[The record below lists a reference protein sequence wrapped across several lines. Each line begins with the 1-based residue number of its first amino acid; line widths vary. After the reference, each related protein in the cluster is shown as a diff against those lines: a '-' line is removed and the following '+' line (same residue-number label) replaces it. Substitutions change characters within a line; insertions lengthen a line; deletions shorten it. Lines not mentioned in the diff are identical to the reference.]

1 MLSIRL
7 PGLRNLPSFLE
18 ATMADL
24 PKLNESD
31 VQRWI
36 SEPSF
41 GRGHTYYRQG
51 HILNPRRQGEVIK
64 GRCLGS
70 QPRPYELSIRLGADG
85 IASGMCSCPVGGGGR
100 CKHAAALLLTWVHE
114 PEAFAEVEALDA
126 ELERRSKAELIALVR
141 RMVERYPD
149 LEMLVELPT
158 AGGQAQVNAEAIRR
172 QANAAFYGV
181 GYDDWGAAYGITQT
195 LKSLVDLGDDYLE
208 QQGWRNAAV
217 VYQPVIEAVLEHYGY
232 VEDEGELASVVNDC
246 VAGLGQC
253 LQAAADSAFR
263 EMLLSALFGVYRWDV
278 DFGGI
283 DMGYEAIDFIL
294 DEATAEEKTQ
304 VAEWVRGALPV
315 GQDWSS
321 NYHRQA
327 YGGFL
332 IALEA
337 DHLDDESYLRLC
349 RETSRWSDLVDR
361 LLALGRVDEAVEVA
375 QQVGD
380 YDLLSLANL
389 FVTHDQGDL
398 ARQVVGERAKT
409 STDSRLLGWLKEDAQ
424 KHGDAAAA
432 LGYAE
437 TLFWMRPSVPAYVE
451 VRDLAQPLGRWD
463 ALRASILARLRDES
477 QSALLTGIYL
487 ADDEIDLAL
496 SSLAEVRSSRWAWH
510 SANLSIQAAQAAE
523 ETRPRESIRL
533 YVEQAQ
539 QLIDARGRGNYQ
551 TAAGY
556 LARVRDLFDKLGE
569 PETWRGL
576 IAKLRER
583 ERRLRALQDEL
594 NKAGL

>member
-1 MLSIRL
+1 
-7 PGLRNLPSFLE
+7 
-18 ATMADL
+18 MART
-24 PKLNESD
+24 LN
-31 VQRWI
+31 
-36 SEPSF
+36 
-41 GRGHTYYRQG
+41 
-51 HILNPRRQGEVIK
+51 
-64 GRCLGS
+64 
-70 QPRPYELSIRLGADG
+70 
-85 IASGMCSCPVGGGGR
+85 
-100 CKHAAALLLTWVHE
+100 
-114 PEAFAEVEALDA
+114 
-126 ELERRSKAELIALVR
+126 
-141 RMVERYPD
+141 
-149 LEMLVELPT
+149 
-158 AGGQAQVNAEAIRR
+158 
-172 QANAAFYGV
+172 
-181 GYDDWGAAYGITQT
+181 
-195 LKSLVDLGDDYLE
+195 SLVSTGDDYLAQE
-208 QQGWRNAAV
+208 DWRNAAA
-217 VYQPVIEAVLEHYGY
+217 VYQPVIDAVLEHYGY
-232 VEDEGELASVVNDC
+232 VEDEGELAGVVNDC

-253 LQAAADSAFR
+253 LQAAVDPAFR
-263 EMLLSALFGVYRWDV
+263 ETLLRALFGVYRWDV

-283 DMGYEAIDFIL
+283 DMGYEATGFIL
-294 DEATAEEKTQ
+294 DEATAEEKNQ
-304 VAEWVRGALPV
+304 VAGWVREALPV
-315 GQDWSS
+315 DDSWSS
-321 NYHRQA
+321 NYHRQV
-327 YGGFL
+327 YGRFL

-380 YDLLSLANL
+380 YELLSLADL

-409 STDSRLLGWLKEDAQ
+409 STDSRLLGWLKEDAR

-437 TLFWMRPSVPAYVE
+437 TLFWMRPSAPAYVE
-451 VRDLAQPLGRWD
+451 VRDLAQPLGRWG

-477 QSALLTGIYL
+477 QYALLTGIHL

-496 SSLAEVRSSRWAWH
+496 ASLAEVRSSRWAWH
-510 SANLSIQAAQAAE
+510 GAGLSIQVARAAE

-533 YVEQAQ
+533 YLEQAQ

-556 LARVRDLFDKLGE
+556 LARVRDLFAKLGE
-569 PETWRGL
+569 QETWREF

-583 ERRLRALQDEL
+583 ERRLPALRDEL